1 MRPFFSAF
9 AVDAVTAAAAADAA
23 EAAAA
28 ATAAEAAL
36 PYLQGAR
43 TRTRDSATA
52 DRCAT
57 HELHSPPNQ
66 LQYSALTPAM
76 LFEKR
81 LIFNKHSLRSQLKL

>member
-9 AVDAVTAAAAADAA
+9 AADTVTAAAAADAA

-66 LQYSALTPAM
+66 LQVQCTHPRDY
-76 LFEKR
+76 F
-81 LIFNKHSLRSQLKL
+81 